1 MGLLPKIWPT
11 IIFNQFYG
19 QNAKEDANFILM
31 LFGFFFFF
39 TDSYNIHFK
48 KINIENIGIKVYF

>member
-31 LFGFFFFF
+31 FLGFFFFLTNYKF
-39 TDSYNIHFK
+39 IQYTL
-48 KINIENIGIKVYF
+48 

>member
-31 LFGFFFFF
+31 VFCFFLFLTNYKFIQY
-39 TDSYNIHFK
+39 TL
-48 KINIENIGIKVYF
+48 

>member
-31 LFGFFFFF
+31 FFGFFFF
-39 TDSYNIHFK
+39 NKLQIHTIYTLK
-48 KINIENIGIKVYF
+48 RLILKI